1 MCRQTAAG
9 LSLSFYLTVHL
20 DRKRELLDELIQ
32 KYGHF
37 LLVRSPPKSSS
48 GTPPLPPTFS
58 RHSFFFFF
66 DSFILFF
73 FLLKSKW
80 WAFRSV
86 SFFPGNWTDSKLANR
101 QTHTHRPYLYM
112 RCMCGCPLDS
122 CSFSYSRSDVVVG
135 IVGTVYV
142 YVCALQRCSSFWIE
156 PGKK

>member
-48 GTPPLPPTFS
+48 GTPLFLLLFPVIL
-58 RHSFFFFF
+58 FFFFF

-73 FLLKSKW
+73 FLLKSK
-80 WAFRSV
+80 
-86 SFFPGNWTDSKLANR
+86 
-101 QTHTHRPYLYM
+101 
-112 RCMCGCPLDS
+112 
-122 CSFSYSRSDVVVG
+122 
-135 IVGTVYV
+135 
-142 YVCALQRCSSFWIE
+142 
-156 PGKK
+156 